1 MKILVIGSSGMLGSQ
16 CIEFFSNKSNIELSC
31 TCRKKNNFIKN
42 LEDIYNIKVYENVD
56 VLDFLSVEQVIIKEK
71 PDLVINCAGAIKQKD
86 IGVNAVDAINING
99 LFPHQL
105 ASLASKF
112 KFKLILVSTDC
123 VFNGHR
129 GGYMENDP
137 SDCHDIYGKSKYIGE
152 IKDNTNVLTIR
163 TSIIGIEYDSHLS
176 LLSWFLS
183 QNNQIKG
190 FKKAIYSGVP
200 TTYLANFIYE
210 NFNLSGLYHLSSQP
224 ISKYDLLIIFKEY
237 YNHNITIIK
246 DSDFVMDRSLKS
258 EKLKKDIN
266 FIQPSWD
273 DLVNFLPKDKGNNF
287 N

>member
-112 KFKLILVSTDC
+112 KFKLIFDI
-123 VFNGHR
+123 R
-129 GGYMENDP
+129 GFWADEK
-137 SDCHDIYGKSKYIGE
+137 HDRLNWSKKSYKY
-152 IKDNTNVLTIR
+152 R
-163 TSIIGIEYDSHLS
+163 
-176 LLSWFLS
+176 F
-183 QNNQIKG
+183 
-190 FKKAIYSGVP
+190 
-200 TTYLANFIYE
+200 
-210 NFNLSGLYHLSSQP
+210 
-224 ISKYDLLIIFKEY
+224 FKELERY
-237 YNHNITIIK
+237 LMRKADFIVTLTAASQQII
-246 DSDFVMDRSLKS
+246 
-258 EKLKKDIN
+258 
-266 FIQPSWD
+266 
-273 DLVNFLPKDKGNNF
+273 
-287 N
+287 